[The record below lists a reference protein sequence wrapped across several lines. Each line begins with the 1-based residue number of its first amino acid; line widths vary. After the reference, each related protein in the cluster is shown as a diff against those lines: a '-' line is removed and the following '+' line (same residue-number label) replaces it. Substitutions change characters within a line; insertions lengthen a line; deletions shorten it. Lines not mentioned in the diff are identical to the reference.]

1 MVDQQQQEII
11 DRLTRRNLE
20 LEAELEEFQQS
31 SRDLERELEAQLEQS
46 EKRNSDLTAAN
57 SRLTLEVDNLKLK
70 LNDVTTSSSEHIS
83 ELEQEL
89 RVTKEA
95 NEQLILEIREL
106 EQSNDDL
113 ERAQR
118 TLAAS
123 LEEFESKFNEQ
134 IEKNVFL
141 ECELGEKSDLE
152 IMIQRLKDEV
162 RDLKQEL
169 QIQEQRSAE
178 FASSHHHRY
187 PRRTGSINSPVVTV
201 GPTTTSVT
209 TTTTAPCVMNNNV
222 LSKANLKKTMIPV
235 PALSPT
241 SPTNNGKDILGR
253 NPQII
258 NSSTRVSAL
267 NIVSDLLRKVGALE
281 SKLAACRNLVPPG
294 TPVRNRQSISITP
307 TTSPTSTSLPPLQSL
322 TLQST
327 TSPSKISLK
336 QTNH

>member
-1 MVDQQQQEII
+1 MVDQQEII

-57 SRLTLEVDNLKLK
+57 SRLTLEVENVKLK
-70 LNDVTTSSSEHIS
+70 LSEVSTSTSEHIS

-89 RVTKEA
+89 KVTKET
-95 NEQLILEIREL
+95 NEQLIVEIRDL

-118 TLAAS
+118 ALAAS

-178 FASSHHHRY
+178 IASSHHHRY

-201 GPTTTSVT
+201 GPTTTSVIST
-209 TTTTAPCVMNNNV
+209 PTTAACVMNNNV
-222 LSKANLKKTMIPV
+222 LSKPCLKKTMIPV

-241 SPTNNGKDILGR
+241 SPTSNGKDILGR
-253 NPQII
+253 NPQIM

-294 TPVRNRQSISITP
+294 TPIRSRQSMSITP
-307 TTSPTSTSLPPLQSL
+307 TTSPTSTSLPPLL
-322 TLQST
+322 TLQSS

>member
-1 MVDQQQQEII
+1 MVDQQEII

-57 SRLTLEVDNLKLK
+57 NRLTLEVENLKLK
-70 LNDVTTSSSEHIS
+70 LNEVTTSTSDHIS
-83 ELEQEL
+83 ELEQDL
-89 RVTKEA
+89 RVTKET

-106 EQSNDDL
+106 EQSNDAL

-118 TLAAS
+118 ALAAS
-123 LEEFESKFNEQ
+123 LEDFESKFNEQ

-141 ECELGEKSDLE
+141 ECELGEKSELE

-178 FASSHHHRY
+178 IANSHHHRY

-209 TTTTAPCVMNNNV
+209 STTTTAPCVMNNNV

-241 SPTNNGKDILGR
+241 SPTSNGKDILGR
-253 NPQII
+253 STQIM

-294 TPVRNRQSISITP
+294 TPVRNRQSMSITP
-307 TTSPTSTSLPPLQSL
+307 ATSPTSLPPLQSL

-327 TSPSKISLK
+327 TSPSKISLVK